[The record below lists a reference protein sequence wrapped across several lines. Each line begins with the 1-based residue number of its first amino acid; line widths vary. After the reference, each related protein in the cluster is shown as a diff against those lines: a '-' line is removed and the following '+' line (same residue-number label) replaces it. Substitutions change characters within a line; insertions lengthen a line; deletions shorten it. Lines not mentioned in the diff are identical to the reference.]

1 MNLLL
6 IFSEQ
11 QLNMRFIFHSERTSI
26 RVIVTLFPLWETV
39 NLSLYV
45 VSPSQ
50 FVLSTTDGHTYLLS
64 IVIVLCASPVLQV
77 FPTIA
82 ILQPKI
88 YQDII

>member
-26 RVIVTLFPLWETV
+26 RVIVTLFPLWETS

-45 VSPSQ
+45 VPPSQ
-50 FVLSTTDGHTYLLS
+50 FVLSTTDGHTNLSS
-64 IVIVLCASPVLQV
+64 IVIVLWLSPLLQV
-77 FPTIA
+77 FPTTA

>member
-26 RVIVTLFPLWETV
+26 RVIVTLFPVWETA

-45 VSPSQ
+45 VPPSQ
-50 FVLSTTDGHTYLLS
+50 FVLSTTGGHTNLLS
-64 IVIVLCASPVLQV
+64 IVIVFCLRPMLQV

>member
-1 MNLLL
+1 MTLHF

-26 RVIVTLFPLWETV
+26 RVIVTLFPFWETA

-45 VSPSQ
+45 VPPSQ
-50 FVLSTTDGHTYLLS
+50 FVLSTTDGHTNLLS
-64 IVIVLCASPVLQV
+64 IVIVFCLCPVLQV

-88 YQDII
+88 FQAIL